1 MDRYRASN
9 HSEAQ
14 IITLRI
20 LMYGT
25 VEYALAVK
33 SIGEFEGEYPNTR
46 RGLEDHL
53 ACVEA

>member
-1 MDRYRASN
+1 
-9 HSEAQ
+9 
-14 IITLRI
+14 
-20 LMYGT
+20 MYGT